1 MPTIL
6 CRNHGTAGPADGLR
20 RLLATAQVALAF
32 MLLIGAALLL
42 ASFRAVLAIDPGF
55 EPTGVVRQG
64 PRTSFKTALE
74 LARSFP
80 IGVHGSQ
87 VCQYYYNTGYSSPGT
102 RCSYCQGTKR

>member
-1 MPTIL
+1 
-6 CRNHGTAGPADGLR
+6 
-20 RLLATAQVALAF
+20 
-32 MLLIGAALLL
+32 
-42 ASFRAVLAIDPGF
+42 
-55 EPTGVVRQG
+55 VRQG

-87 VCQYYYNTGYSSPGT
+87 VCQYCYNAGYSSPGT